1 MTEKRQE
8 KSNSKNEQVRD
19 FVSRISNEHKMLVV
33 LKKQLYGGNWQD
45 MLEDLENRLQGKPYV
60 FKLVNRINDDIQRIK
75 ELMEFEE
82 DNGVDL
88 SEFVEL

>member
-8 KSNSKNEQVRD
+8 MSNSKKKIAKD
-19 FVSRISNEHKMLVV
+19 FISRISNEHKMLVV

-82 DNGVDL
+82 QNGVDL